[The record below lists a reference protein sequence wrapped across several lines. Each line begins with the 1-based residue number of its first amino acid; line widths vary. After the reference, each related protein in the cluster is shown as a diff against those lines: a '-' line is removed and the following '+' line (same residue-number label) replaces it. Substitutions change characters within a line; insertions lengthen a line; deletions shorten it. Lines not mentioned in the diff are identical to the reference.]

1 MDLLQLI
8 GVGGGGISFTQKK
21 GQNLAIAGETGSGKS
36 TLLKIIA
43 GLTEPSAGTVL
54 FEGERVLGPK
64 ERLVPGQPGIAYL
77 SQHFELWHNYRV
89 EEILSYAND
98 LSPQESADL
107 YAICHIDHLMGR
119 RTDALSGGER
129 QRIALARLLVKPPRL
144 LLLDEPFS
152 NLDMIHKDTLKRV
165 IRNIGEQLD
174 ITCILVSHDPLDL
187 MAWADEVLVLR
198 NGSVEQQGPPERIYR
213 LPVNEYVAGLFG
225 KYNLI
230 GKTFVRPE
238 DIRIVDESNLEGV
251 VESVVFQGWYYDV
264 EVRLKNSTVVLR
276 TTVET
281 LKKMDRVR
289 IALKKIDI

>member
-1 MDLLQLI
+1 MDFLQLD
-8 GVGGGGISFTQKK
+8 GINGTISLTQKK
-21 GQNLAIAGETGSGKS
+21 GQKLAIAGETGSGKS
-36 TLLKIIA
+36 TLLKIIGGLAEPTA
-43 GLTEPSAGTVL
+43 GVVL
-54 FEGERVLGPK
+54 FEGQRVLGPK

-77 SQHFELWHNYRV
+77 SQHFELWQNYRV
-89 EEILSYAND
+89 EEVLSYAND
-98 LSPQESADL
+98 MTPEECGEL
-107 YAICHIDHLMGR
+107 YSICHIDHLMGR

-152 NLDMIHKDTLKRV
+152 NLDMIHKNILKRV

-187 MAWADEVLVLR
+187 MAWANEILVLR

-238 DIRIVDESNLEGV
+238 DIRIVDEGNLEGV
-251 VESVVFQGWYYDV
+251 VESVIFQGWYYDV

-276 TTVET
+276 TTIET
-281 LKKMDRVR
+281 LRRGDRVR

>member
-1 MDLLQLI
+1 MDFLQIEDVNGKVSLVQSR
-8 GVGGGGISFTQKK
+8 GQKM
-21 GQNLAIAGETGSGKS
+21 AIAGETGSGKS
-36 TLLKIIA
+36 TLLKMIA
-43 GLTEPSAGTVL
+43 GLAEPKEGVIL

-89 EEILSYAND
+89 GEILEYAND
-98 LSPQESADL
+98 MTPEECAEL
-107 YAICHIDHLMGR
+107 YAICHIDHLMNR
-119 RTDALSGGER
+119 RTDALSVGER

-165 IRNIGEQLD
+165 IRNIGEKLD

-187 MAWADEVLVLR
+187 MGWADEIIVLR
-198 NGSVEQQGPPERIYR
+198 NGGIVQKGPPQMIYR
-213 LPVNEYVAGLFG
+213 QPVDEYVAGLFG

-238 DIRIVDESNLEGV
+238 DIEIVEEGSLEGV
-251 VESVVFQGWYYDV
+251 VESVVFQGGYREV
-264 EVRLKNSTVVLR
+264 EVRLRNSSVILR
-276 TTVET
+276 TAKDDVR
-281 LKKMDRVR
+281 KGDRVN
-289 IALKKIDI
+289 IALKL